1 MPGNP
6 TFKEPEHPRDTK
18 GKFINKNTTIKPVAG
33 HMTDPLPLQDENDLQ
48 DEIRTHVKEN
58 GRLDY
63 EGLTMV
69 LDDVEAEQADIN
81 MRDPKIDEQLAGCE
95 RISVTHALEL
105 ADRHTGET
113 RDRIRN
119 NLFANP
125 LTHKAPQVKDK
136 MMGILNRTRDGKRKA
151 EYMGSYCL
159 NPLTTPGEQ
168 TTMCLRAQEYPGI
181 ICRGVVDSRNANDQ
195 SLSTAVI
202 SCRDEDVKAAALRNP
217 HAGEDTVRAVVG
229 TTIDRYTLNAAMQHD
244 ACPTDAVD
252 GVIQRGEQY
261 RKNRDDHNAHDMF
274 NIASHA
280 KRMTAEQAERLIQND
295 PDNRDVARG
304 VWLHAPKEAITT
316 IRQIE
321 RQYPDLTKTPVEP
334 RYKHHGIFDKH

>member
-6 TFKEPEHPRDTK
+6 TFKESEHPRGK
-18 GKFINKNTTIKPVAG
+18 GGEFINKNATVRPVAG
-33 HMTDPLPLQDENDLQ
+33 HAKDPLPAQDEADLQ

-58 GRLDY
+58 GRLDH

-69 LDDVEAEQADIN
+69 LDDIEAEQAAID
-81 MRDPKIDEQLAGCE
+81 MKDPKIDEQLAGCE
-95 RISVTHALEL
+95 RISVAHALEL
-105 ADRHTGET
+105 ADRHTGTT
-113 RDRIRN
+113 RDRIRI
-119 NLFANP
+119 NLLANP
-125 LTHKAPQVKDK
+125 LTHKAPQVKNR
-136 MMGILNRTRDGKRKA
+136 MMEIIDRTRDGKRKA

-168 TTMCLRAQEYPGI
+168 TTMCLRAKEYPGI
-181 ICRGVVDSRNANDQ
+181 VCRGVVDSRNANDQ
-195 SLSTAVI
+195 SLRMAVI

-217 HAGEDTVRAVVG
+217 HVGEDTVRAVAG

-244 ACPTDAVD
+244 ACPSDAVD
-252 GVIQRGEQY
+252 TVIKRGEQY

-280 KRMTAEQAERLIQND
+280 KRMTAEQAEQLIRND

-304 VWLHAPKEAITT
+304 VWLHAPKEAMPT
-316 IRQIE
+316 IRRIE
-321 RQYPDLTKTPVEP
+321 RQYPDLAQTPVEP
-334 RYKHHGIFDKH
+334 RHKHHGIFDKH